1 MIRVGNEVEGE
12 RSFEGVRHREEEH
25 LAPLRDLESVSA
37 VLVRGVKTR
46 KQTLRFWLSF
56 RFSRSSIPDLSRSS
70 IAFIA
75 ATASVVS

>member
-1 MIRVGNEVEGE
+1 MTRVGNEVEGE
-12 RSFEGVRHREEEH
+12 RNFEGVRHREEEH
-25 LAPLRDLESVSA
+25 LAPPRDLDSVSA

-46 KQTLRFWLSF
+46 KQTLRFWPSF
-56 RFSRSSIPDLSRSS
+56 RFSRSSIPNLSRSS